1 MAAIRMAL
9 LEYDIEQGANLQA
22 YLRAQKDV
30 QWAGWFL
37 SVNQMQK
44 EFDKNGAA
52 DVSIVCL
59 HGAEKDGSVL
69 SALEK
74 ADMQT
79 RLVLYAENTDRPWH
93 EVCKNLPVGYV
104 VYRHMPREV
113 LYRRA
118 LMVGQKPGAAGRIYQ
133 RPEGITVSKSTV
145 ATALKKTGVPPKLC
159 GYRYLCYA
167 VELAL
172 SHPDW
177 LDNMTE
183 TLYAAVAKKYG
194 STVQRVERSM
204 RYAVENAFDSGNL
217 AEIEKLFGYTV
228 DKDKG
233 KPSNREYIARIADS
247 LRLQQA

>member
-9 LEYDIEQGANLQA
+9 LEYDIEQGASLQA

-37 SVNQMQK
+37 SAEQMQK
-44 EFDKNGAA
+44 EFGKNGAA
-52 DVSIVCL
+52 DVTIMCL
-59 HGAEKDGSVL
+59 HGTEKDDSL
-69 SALEK
+69 LLALE
-74 ADMQT
+74 QNGPET
-79 RLVLYAENTDRPWH
+79 RMVLYAENTDRPWH
-93 EVCKNLPVGYV
+93 KACKNLPVGYV

-118 LMVGQKPGAAGRIYQ
+118 LMVGQKPGSAGRIYQ
-133 RPEGITVSKSTV
+133 RPEGRTVSKSTV
-145 ATALKKTGVPPKLC
+145 AAALKKTGVPPKLC

-167 VELAL
+167 VELAVR
-172 SHPDW
+172 HPDW

-204 RYAVENAFDSGNL
+204 RYAVENAFDRGNL
-217 AEIEKLFGYTV
+217 REIEKLFGYTV

-233 KPSNREYIARIADS
+233 KPSNREYIARMADS

>member
-1 MAAIRMAL
+1 M
-9 LEYDIEQGANLQA
+9 
-22 YLRAQKDV
+22 
-30 QWAGWFL
+30 
-37 SVNQMQK
+37 
-44 EFDKNGAA
+44 
-52 DVSIVCL
+52 
-59 HGAEKDGSVL
+59 
-69 SALEK
+69 
-74 ADMQT
+74 
-79 RLVLYAENTDRPWH
+79 
-93 EVCKNLPVGYV
+93 
-104 VYRHMPREV
+104 
-113 LYRRA
+113 
-118 LMVGQKPGAAGRIYQ
+118 
-133 RPEGITVSKSTV
+133 

-217 AEIEKLFGYTV
+217 REIEKLFGYTV

-233 KPSNREYIARIADS
+233 KPSNREYIARLADS